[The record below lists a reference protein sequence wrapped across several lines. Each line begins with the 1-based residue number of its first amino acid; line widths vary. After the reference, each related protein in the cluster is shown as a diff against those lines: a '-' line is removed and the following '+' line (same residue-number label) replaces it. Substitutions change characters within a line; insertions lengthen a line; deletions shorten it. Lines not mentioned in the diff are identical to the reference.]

1 MDKTQK
7 VCYTIYVRL
16 EERKYKTM
24 GEYERTYKQI
34 DELKKRKIEL
44 IKYINGLYEELYAI
58 DIKIGECEGYIKEL
72 EYIDGED
79 Y

>member
-1 MDKTQK
+1 
-7 VCYTIYVRL
+7 
-16 EERKYKTM
+16 M

-44 IKYINGLYEELYAI
+44 IEYINGLYAELYAI